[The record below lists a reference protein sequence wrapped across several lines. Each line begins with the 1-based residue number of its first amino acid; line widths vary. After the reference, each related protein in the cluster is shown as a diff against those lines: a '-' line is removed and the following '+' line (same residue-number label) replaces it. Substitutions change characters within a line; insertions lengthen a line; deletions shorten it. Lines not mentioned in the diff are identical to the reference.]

1 MDILSFFKFRSIKNF
16 LKKYWPILI
25 GVAIGLIFGETLF
38 GGFFYDIGR
47 KFGEWFGNLIF

>member
-1 MDILSFFKFRSIKNF
+1 MDILTFFKHRGIKNF
-16 LKKYWPILI
+16 LEKYWPILI
-25 GVAIGLIFGETLF
+25 GVAIGLIFGERLF